1 MACAKDYMSQTCS
14 NDSLF
19 RNCQLL
25 LCDLG
30 VDVLNTNFPSI
41 LKKSEFF
48 SQVQYCLLRE
58 PRELR
63 CNTFL
68 YSKPVA
74 RAHRLA
80 ALDFKPP
87 CFTEIQKHKKTKKLA
102 FFWA

>member
-1 MACAKDYMSQTCS
+1 MLSDFWPQHSLDERLDLMACAKDYMSQTCS

-41 LKKSEFF
+41 LTKSEFF

-68 YSKPVA
+68 
-74 RAHRLA
+74 
-80 ALDFKPP
+80 
-87 CFTEIQKHKKTKKLA
+87 
-102 FFWA
+102 

>member
-1 MACAKDYMSQTCS
+1 MLSDFWPQHSLDERLDLMACAKDYMSQTCS

-48 SQVQYCLLRE
+48 HKFNIVYCENRE
-58 PRELR
+58 
-63 CNTFL
+63 
-68 YSKPVA
+68 S
-74 RAHRLA
+74 
-80 ALDFKPP
+80 
-87 CFTEIQKHKKTKKLA
+87 
-102 FFWA
+102 